1 MKVKMKYLKSFNE
14 DVTDGNVI
22 EPSSTMI
29 DNDLVMSEENPLVDE
44 LENQDDQF
52 TIFNDIESDIDNMDP
67 SDAKDYLKSVIV
79 FCNQKINDI

>member
-1 MKVKMKYLKSFNE
+1 MKYLKSFNE